1 MVKIFEEYKEVY
13 ERVKKGANKTPVMTS
28 RTLNSLVGD
37 AIVYIKCENFQRTG
51 SFKFR
56 GAYNALNCLS
66 DEEKENV
73 LSKSLRIVM
82 RIISYSGVIV
92 GILNIWAGAMGL
104 ILDIP
109 PSFAYRDLT
118 ANEADHFTCIFLI
131 IVGIAMFFKPVKDLP
146 LTSLLGLIAGSATVF
161 ILALLVPDSVVQFI
175 AGWINPKLLLIII
188 FIFVTALVAV
198 VAKFFIKI
206 PQMISKFLSWPPI
219 AFVIMV
225 FGIVQ
230 GILLWGLGISIFANI
245 L

>member
-1 MVKIFEEYKEVY
+1 MILQFDVVWPYISGFFNWVSESAGIFVLISGIVALSWLGF
-13 ERVKKGANKTPVMTS
+13 ERK
-28 RTLNSLVGD
+28 R
-37 AIVYIKCENFQRTG
+37 RG
-51 SFKFR
+51 SFFKR
-56 GAYNALNCLS
+56 KS
-66 DEEKENV
+66 DEENV
-73 LSKSLRIVM
+73 LSKSLRVVM
-82 RIISYSGVIV
+82 KIISYSGVIV
-92 GILNIWAGAMGL
+92 GILDIWAGTMGL

-109 PSFAYRDLT
+109 PSFKYGDIT
-118 ANEADHFTCIFLI
+118 PHADHFTCIFLI
-131 IVGIAMFFKPVKDLP
+131 VVGIAMFFKPVKDLP

-206 PQMISKFLSWPPI
+206 PQMISKFLSWPPV

-225 FGIVQ
+225 FGFVQ
-230 GILLWGLGISIFANI
+230 GILLWGFGISIFANI